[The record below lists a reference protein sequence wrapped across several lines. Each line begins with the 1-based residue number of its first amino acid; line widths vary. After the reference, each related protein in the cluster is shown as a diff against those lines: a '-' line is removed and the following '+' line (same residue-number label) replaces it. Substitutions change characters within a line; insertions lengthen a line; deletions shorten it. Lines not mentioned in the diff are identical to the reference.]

1 MNKMLFGLLTYLL
14 LGCSSQ
20 AYKIDLESAG
30 NSTENNNITV
40 YDKRPDMQLHMTES
54 GVDGKETYL
63 FEVNPSLNTTLEG
76 LVKSEM
82 LNAQP
87 NISVDINIQ
96 DMEIYRHVRFAAGDD
111 LSCIVKSSVTV
122 GKSAESL
129 QVETIAKNNEGRRT
143 PTTIPLKGKLIINKC
158 LVEHAQD
165 LAQLISELD
174 K

>member
-14 LGCSSQ
+14 LGCASQ
-20 AYKIDLESAG
+20 AYKIDLESAAG
-30 NSTENNNITV
+30 NSTENSNITV

-54 GVDGKETYL
+54 GVNGKHTYL
-63 FEVNPSLNTTLEG
+63 FEVNPSLSTTLEG

-82 LNAQP
+82 LNAQL

-129 QVETIAKNNEGRRT
+129 QVETIAKNEDGCA

-165 LAQLISELD
+165 LLQLISELD